1 MAQSNTDQVGKGVGR
16 RQYIKECELSME
28 NLRKEEKVNF
38 FKVRA
43 TPGVAN
49 SEFSFLTMGTGL
61 ILAGSRRVLNLV

>member
-1 MAQSNTDQVGKGVGR
+1 
-16 RQYIKECELSME
+16 ME

-49 SEFSFLTMGTGL
+49 LEFSFLTMGTGL
-61 ILAGSRRVLNLV
+61 ILAGSRRVLNLVSV